1 MTANQYRHARRA
13 LDWSHARMGATIGK
27 SERQSF
33 RYASGEVEIPDT
45 VAKLVRRL
53 VSDRLTMSSRK
64 FDELVEHL

>member
-1 MTANQYRHARRA
+1 LTANQYRHARRA
-13 LDWSHARMGATIGK
+13 LDWSHARMADTIGK

-53 VSDRLTMSSRK
+53 VQDRLTLSSRK
-64 FDELVEHL
+64 FDEMIHTL

>member
-1 MTANQYRHARRA
+1 MA
-13 LDWSHARMGATIGK
+13 DTIGK

-53 VSDRLTMSSRK
+53 VQDRLTLSSRK
-64 FDELVEHL
+64 FDEMIHTL